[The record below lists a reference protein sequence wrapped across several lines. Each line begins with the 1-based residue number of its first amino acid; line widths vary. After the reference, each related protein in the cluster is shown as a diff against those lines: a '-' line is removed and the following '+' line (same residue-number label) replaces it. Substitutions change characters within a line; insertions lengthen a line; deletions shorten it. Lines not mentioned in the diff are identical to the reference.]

1 MSLLANPPVHHASAK
16 HVSQGSDVTFLSS
29 HSIDRLQQAIM
40 EDESTIDWLLIAH
53 DDPDL
58 HSRLAKAAA
67 MESSGMLT
75 MHQSQ
80 WEFQSGDLGSLLDSA
95 VARGGVQRLW
105 LVGHSEGCDGDS
117 ADDSAQSETGHSLIG
132 AARSM
137 LNKASRAKDD
147 FASKVKSLHQHPA
160 VQQAV
165 ADGDLRVHALF
176 YLTHCKTFL
185 MYNPA
190 TNEFRPLA

>member
-1 MSLLANPPVHHASAK
+1 MSLLANPPVHHASSK
-16 HVSQGSDVTFLSS
+16 HVSQGSDATCFSS

-40 EDESTIDWLLIAH
+40 EDESTIDWLLVSH

-80 WEFQSGDLGSLLDSA
+80 WEFQSGDMASLLDCA
-95 VARGGVQRLW
+95 VASCGVQRLW
-105 LVGHSEGCDGDS
+105 LVGHSEGCDDGP
-117 ADDSAQSETGHSLIG
+117 ADDSGQSETGHPLVG

-165 ADGDLRVHALF
+165 HDGDLRVHALF
-176 YLTHCKTFL
+176 YLAHCKTFL

-190 TNEFRPLA
+190 TDEFRPLA

>member
-1 MSLLANPPVHHASAK
+1 MSLLANPPVHHASSK
-16 HVSQGSDVTFLSS
+16 HVSQSSDATFLSS
-29 HSIDRLQQAIM
+29 HSIDRVQHAIT

-67 MESSGMLT
+67 MESSCMLT
-75 MHQSQ
+75 VHQSQ
-80 WEFQSGDLGSLLDSA
+80 WEFQSAGLASLLDSA
-95 VARGGVQRLW
+95 VARSGVQRLW
-105 LVGHSEGCDGDS
+105 LVGHSEGCDD
-117 ADDSAQSETGHSLIG
+117 DPLEDSAQGETGHQLIG
-132 AARSM
+132 AARTM

-176 YLTHCKTFL
+176 YLAHCKTFL
-185 MYNPA
+185 MYNSA
-190 TNEFRPLA
+190 THEFRPLA

>member
-1 MSLLANPPVHHASAK
+1 MSLLANPPVHHASSK
-16 HVSQGSDVTFLSS
+16 HESQSGEATCFSS
-29 HSIDRLQQAIM
+29 HSIDHLQHAII
-40 EDESTIDWLLIAH
+40 DDNSTIDWLLISH
-53 DDPDL
+53 DDPDVR
-58 HSRLAKAAA
+58 SRLAKAAA

-75 MHQSQ
+75 MPQSQ
-80 WEFQSGDLGSLLDSA
+80 WDFQSGDLPSLLDCA
-95 VARGGVQRLW
+95 AARGGVQRLW
-105 LVGHSEGCDGDS
+105 LVGHSEGCDDDPVDGS
-117 ADDSAQSETGHSLIG
+117 ARSETGHRLIG

-165 ADGDLRVHALF
+165 ADGELRVHALF
-176 YLTHCKTFL
+176 YLAHCKTFL
-185 MYNPA
+185 LYNPA

>member
-1 MSLLANPPVHHASAK
+1 MSLLANPPVHHAS
-16 HVSQGSDVTFLSS
+16 HSSDATFFSS
-29 HSIDRLQQAIM
+29 HSIDRVQQAIV
-40 EDESTIDWLLIAH
+40 EEESTIDWMLIAH

-58 HSRLAKAAA
+58 QSRLAKAAA

-80 WEFQSGDLGSLLDSA
+80 WDFQSADLASLLDSA
-95 VARGGVQRLW
+95 VARSGVRRLW
-105 LVGHSEGCDGDS
+105 LVGHSEGCDDGPV
-117 ADDSAQSETGHSLIG
+117 DDSAQSETGHRLIG

-147 FASKVKSLHQHPA
+147 FASKAKSLHQHPA

-165 ADGDLRVHALF
+165 DDGDLRVHALF
-176 YLTHCKTFL
+176 YLAHCKTFL
-185 MYNPA
+185 LYNPA
-190 TNEFRPLA
+190 THEFRPLA